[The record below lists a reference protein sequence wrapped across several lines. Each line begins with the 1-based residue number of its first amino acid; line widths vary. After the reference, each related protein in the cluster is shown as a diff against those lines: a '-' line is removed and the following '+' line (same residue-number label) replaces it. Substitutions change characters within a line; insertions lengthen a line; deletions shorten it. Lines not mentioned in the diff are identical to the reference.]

1 MANLLKKMW
10 NRNETVISGWLTIPS
25 GYAAEIMAKAGY
37 DALTVDMQHGLQD
50 YQSLV
55 ACLQSIPRDGP
66 VPMVRVP
73 WNEPGIIGKVL
84 DAGAMGIICPMVNT
98 PQEASALVSAMRYPP
113 LGARSHGP
121 IRAGIYGEPGTYYLT
136 ANSDLICMPMIET
149 EEAVRNIDA
158 ILDVPG
164 VDAVYIG
171 PGDLGMSVGLPPK
184 LDREEPEILKFYE
197 TVLAACQKRGIYAGL
212 HNSAAPY
219 AVRMMQMGF
228 RFVVLS
234 NDSGI
239 LLRAAKSDVQTFQ
252 NARSEF
258 QAGKLL
264 GKEEM

>member
-1 MANLLKKMW
+1 MPNRLKQMW
-10 NRNETVISGWLTIPS
+10 NRGETVISGWLSIPS

-84 DAGAMGIICPMVNT
+84 DAGAMGIICPMINT
-98 PQEASALVSAMRYPP
+98 VQEVRALVSGVRYPP

-121 IRAGIYGEPGTYYLT
+121 IRAGTYGEAGTYYLT
-136 ANSDLICMPMIET
+136 ANTDVICMPMIET
-149 EEAVRNIDA
+149 EQAISNLDA

-164 VDAVYIG
+164 IDAVYVG
-171 PGDLGMSVGLPPK
+171 PGDLGMSIGLPPK
-184 LDREEPEILKFYE
+184 VDREEPQIIKFYE
-197 TVLAACQKRGIYAGL
+197 TILAACSRRGMHAGI
-212 HNSAAPY
+212 HNSAPSY

-228 RFVVLS
+228 RFVVVS
-234 NDSGI
+234 SDSGI
-239 LLRAAKSDVQTFQ
+239 LLRAAKSDVQNVQTARAQFQ
-252 NARSEF
+252 GG
-258 QAGKLL
+258 GK
-264 GKEEM
+264 

>member
-1 MANLLKKMW
+1 MPNPLKQMW
-10 NRNETVISGWLTIPS
+10 SRSETVISGWLSIPS

-37 DALTVDMQHGLQD
+37 DALTVDMQHGVQD

-84 DAGAMGIICPMVNT
+84 DAGAMGVICPMVNT
-98 PQEASALVSAMRYPP
+98 PQEARAFVSAVRYPP

-121 IRAGIYGEPGTYYLT
+121 IRVGTYGEAGTYYLT
-136 ANSDLICMPMIET
+136 ANTDVICMPMIET
-149 EEAVRNIDA
+149 EEAVGNIDA

-164 VDAVYIG
+164 IDAVYIG
-171 PGDLGMSVGLPPK
+171 PGDLGMSIGLPPK
-184 LDREEPEILKFYE
+184 IDREEPEILRFYE
-197 TVLAACQKRGIYAGL
+197 TVLAACQKRGIHAGL

-234 NDSGI
+234 SDSGI
-239 LLRAAKSDVQTFQ
+239 LLRAAKNDVQMVQ
-252 NARSEF
+252 NARSKF
-258 QAGKLL
+258 QAG
-264 GKEEM
+264 GKSSDTR